1 MLAGKGGHEEPD
13 GDEGEGDT
21 DPRAMAEASVKAFFQ
36 AGRAGD
42 FAAATEH
49 LAAAMAHCEDYD
61 EDYDGGDGG
70 EGEGGHYG
78 HEGGNYGHALM
89 ILAPKGK

>member
-13 GDEGEGDT
+13 GDEAEGDA

-42 FAAATEH
+42 FASATEH
-49 LAAAMAHCEDYD
+49 LAAAMAHCENYD
-61 EDYDGGDGG
+61 SGGDGDG
-70 EGEGGHYG
+70 KD
-78 HEGGNYGHALM
+78 GHALM